1 MMKEFCQHV
10 NRLYEKI
17 LQKIENPLLLFGDL
31 LILISTLLNTSRISL
46 KNFDEVERTIKY
58 YSIDKYEE
66 IEEYYGAKV
75 LVIDGAPFAVSREF
89 ARKLEVYYNEKTKSE
104 KRVKTNV

>member
-1 MMKEFCQHV
+1 MMKEFYQHA
-10 NRLYEKI
+10 NKLYERI
-17 LQKIENPLLLFGDL
+17 LLKIENPLLLFGDL

-66 IEEYYGAKV
+66 IGEYYGVKV
-75 LVIDGAPFAVSREF
+75 LVIDGAPFAVSKEF
-89 ARKLEVYYNEKTKSE
+89 AQKLETYYNEKAKSQ
-104 KRVKTNV
+104 KRIKANV